1 MFREESRA
9 HNTLRQL
16 LEHGAIILSGQPI
29 TIFDNFLNIRVI
41 YLNNCPFFSRAVVSD
56 Y

>member
-1 MFREESRA
+1 MFREDSRA

-16 LEHGAIILSGQPI
+16 LELGAIILSGQPI

-41 YLNNCPFFSRAVVSD
+41 YLNNCPFFSRGGVSD